1 MADLKLRKEKRLN
14 NRRKSPRFK
23 TQLKAQFVS
32 AEGKRGGEESTII
45 DFSRKGMGAKVYTNE
60 KISIGTNIVLEI
72 FLTGELDPIHVKG
85 TIKRVKQ
92 IENGFISGI
101 ELSKGLEG
109 IKLSKL
115 QLCSIR
121 YEIDKEEKTKLHI
134 VSKGHA
140 LTLKSSQDRFI
151 PFLYHSFLERRAF

>member
-1 MADLKLRKEKRLN
+1 MADLKLREEKRLN
-14 NRRKSPRFK
+14 NRRKHPRFE

-32 AEGKRGGEESTII
+32 AESQRGGEDCAII
-45 DFSRKGMGAKVYTNE
+45 DFNRKGMRAKVYSSEEINV
-60 KISIGTNIVLEI
+60 GTNVLLEVFI
-72 FLTGELDPIHVKG
+72 PRELDPIHVKG
-85 TIKRVKQ
+85 AIKWVKQ
-92 IENGFISGI
+92 IENGFICGI

>member
-60 KISIGTNIVLEI
+60 KISIGTNVLLEI
-72 FLTGELDPIHVKG
+72 FLPGESDPIHVKG

-101 ELSKGLEG
+101 ELSKGLEE

-115 QLCSIR
+115 QLCAIR
-121 YEIDKEEKTKLHI
+121 NETEKEDNLKI
-134 VSKGHA
+134 QIISAGSS
-140 LTLKSSQDRFI
+140 LTPKSSKDRFI
-151 PFLYHSFLERRAF
+151 P